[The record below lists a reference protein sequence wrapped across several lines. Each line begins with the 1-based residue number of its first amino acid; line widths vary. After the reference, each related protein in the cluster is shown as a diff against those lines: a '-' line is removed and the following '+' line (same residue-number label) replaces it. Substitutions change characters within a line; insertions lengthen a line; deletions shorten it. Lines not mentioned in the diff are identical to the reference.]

1 MCPFCRGVVFE
12 APMPAMFRIFSSLW
26 LRGTYQDLEQKYRD
40 RIEELEAALA
50 TARDTIEAQQN
61 HMAELIR
68 GGKLLDVIS
77 CVLTY
82 IYIQ

>member
-1 MCPFCRGVVFE
+1 
-12 APMPAMFRIFSSLW
+12 MFHICSPLW

-40 RIEELEAALA
+40 RIEELQAGLA

-68 GGKLLDVIS
+68 GSKLLLLLIVVCNS
-77 CVLTY
+77 M
-82 IYIQ
+82 